1 MCNFV
6 NIFCKIFVAKA
17 LSIRKV
23 MVKKATKP
31 TNKKGKG
38 HGKWIRR
45 FWFLF
50 FLGIIFAALFLI
62 AIDWGLLGY
71 MPSVKDLSQNQNEF
85 ASEVYTEDGKAIGR
99 FAYRRNRVYSEYK
112 DLPKNLVEA
121 LVATEDER
129 FYKHS
134 GIDGKGILRAIIRL
148 GKDGGGSTITQQL
161 AKNLFPRGER
171 LSKPKIVLRKLQEWV
186 MAVKL
191 ERNYTKE
198 EIITMYFNTYDFLYQ
213 AVGIRMAAKVYF
225 NKTPEELNLNEA
237 ATLVGMCKNPSLYN
251 PRRYMDNAVN
261 RRNVVL
267 NQMLRNKYINRA
279 VYDLTKTQPIV
290 LNYQKE
296 DHKSGTGTYLR
307 EYLRGI
313 MTAKKP
319 EKENYRGWQKQQFY
333 EDSLQWEN
341 NPLFGW
347 CNKNNKPDGTPYNIY
362 EDGLRIYTTV
372 DSRMQR
378 YAEEAVQEHL
388 GKDLQPLF
396 DKLSKKNSTRP
407 FAGITKRE
415 IDKIMDRAIKNSDR
429 YYKLQTAGKSEKE
442 ILDSFNEKTSMSVFS
457 WKGLQDTVMTP
468 YDSIRYYKGILRA
481 GFMAMEP
488 GTGKVK
494 AYVGG
499 ADYTHFMYDMVT
511 TGKRQVG
518 STFKPFLYTVA
529 LQEGM
534 NPCQTTLN
542 VPQTFLL
549 PSGEPWTPKNAG
561 DKKAGE
567 LVTLKWGLTNSVN
580 NITAW
585 ILKQFSPESIIKVAR
600 SMGII
605 SPLEAV
611 PALCLGIADITIK
624 EMVGAYGTFAN
635 KGVYAEPIFVSR
647 IEDRNGDII
656 AEFSTTTRE
665 AMSETTA
672 YTMTQLLKNV
682 VDKGTAV
689 RLRYRYKIDAPWGGK
704 TGTTDNNSDGWFMS
718 LNPYLV
724 TGTWVGGEDRSVHFL
739 QTSYGQ
745 GANMSL
751 PIFALFIKKIYADK
765 TLNMPK
771 DYFSAPVGYDLNLDC
786 PDEATD
792 DKQEEQKPK
801 EQESITFEI

>member
-1 MCNFV
+1 ME
-6 NIFCKIFVAKA
+6 
-17 LSIRKV
+17 
-23 MVKKATKP
+23 KKATQAH
-31 TNKKGKG
+31 KKQTG
-38 HGKWIRR
+38 HSTWIRR
-45 FWFLF
+45 FWMAFAI
-50 FLGIIFAALFLI
+50 GIAFVILFLI

-71 MPSVKDLSQNQNEF
+71 MPSVKDLSRNQNEF

-99 FAYRRNRVYSEYK
+99 FAYKRNRVYSEYK
-112 DLPKNLVEA
+112 DLPKNLVNA

-129 FYKHS
+129 FYEHS
-134 GIDGKGILRAIIRL
+134 GIDGKGVIRAILKL

-161 AKNLFPRGER
+161 AKNLFPRNKK

-198 EIITMYFNTYDFLYQ
+198 EIITMYFNTYDFIYQ

-225 NKTPEELNLNEA
+225 NKTPEDLNLNEA

-251 PRRYMDNAVN
+251 PRLYMNNAVE

-267 NQMLRNKYINRA
+267 NQMLRNDYINRA
-279 VYDLTKTQPIV
+279 VYDLTKTQPIA

-307 EYLRGI
+307 EYLRSI
-313 MTAKKP
+313 ITAKKP
-319 EKENYRGWQKQQFY
+319 EKENYRGWQQQQFY

-347 CNKNNKPDGTPYNIY
+347 CHKNTKPDGSAYNIY

-378 YAEEAVQEHL
+378 YAEEAMREHI
-388 GKDLQPLF
+388 GTNLQPLF
-396 DKLSKKNSTRP
+396 DKLSKHRKTRP
-407 FAGITKRE
+407 FSGITQTE
-415 IDKIMDRAIKNSDR
+415 IRKIMERGIKNSER
-429 YYKLQTAGKSEKE
+429 YYNLQAEGKSEKE
-442 ILDSFNEKTSMSVFS
+442 ILDSFNEERSMSLFT
-457 WKGLQDTVMTP
+457 WKGLKDTILTP
-468 YDSIRYYKGILRA
+468 YDSIRYYKGMLRG

-499 ADYTHFMYDMVT
+499 ADYSHFMYDMVT
-511 TGKRQVG
+511 KGKRQVG

-534 NPCQTTLN
+534 SPCIETLN
-542 VPQTFLL
+542 VPQTFIL
-549 PSGEPWTPKNAG
+549 PSGDTWTPKNAG
-561 DKKAGE
+561 NSRVGE
-567 LVTLKWGLTNSVN
+567 LVTLKWGLANSVN

-585 ILKQFSPESIIKVAR
+585 ILKQFSPQAIVKIAR
-600 SMGII
+600 SMGIV
-605 SPLEAV
+605 SPMDAV
-611 PALCLGIADITIK
+611 PALCLGIPDVTVK

-656 AEFSTTTRE
+656 AEFSTTTHE
-665 AMSETTA
+665 VMSEETA
-672 YTMTQLLKNV
+672 YTMTQLLRNV
-682 VDKGTAV
+682 VDWGTGQ
-689 RLRYRYKIDAPWGGK
+689 RLRYRYKVNAPWGGK

-724 TGTWVGGEDRSVHFL
+724 TGTWVGGEDRSVHFQ
-739 QTSYGQ
+739 QTAYGQ

-751 PIFALFIKKIYADK
+751 PIFGLFIQKVYADK

-771 DYFSAPVGYDLNLDC
+771 DYFTAPVGYSVDLNCTSSTPNDNG
-786 PDEATD
+786 
-792 DKQEEQKPK
+792 
-801 EQESITFEI
+801 EQEDPKDVDFEI

>member
-1 MCNFV
+1 
-6 NIFCKIFVAKA
+6 
-17 LSIRKV
+17 
-23 MVKKATKP
+23 MVKKSTQA
-31 TNKKGKG
+31 NKKKVG
-38 HGKWIRR
+38 HGKWVHR
-45 FWFLF
+45 FWMAFGVGILLVAAFLV
-50 FLGIIFAALFLI
+50 

-71 MPSVKDLSQNQNEF
+71 MPSVKDLSHNQNDF
-85 ASEVYTEDGKAIGR
+85 ASEVYTDDGKAIGR
-99 FAYRRNRVYSEYK
+99 FAYKRNRVYAEYK
-112 DLPKNLVEA
+112 DLPKNLVNA

-129 FYKHS
+129 FYEHS
-134 GIDGKGILRAIIRL
+134 GIDGKGILRAILKL

-161 AKNLFPRGER
+161 AKNLFPRNQK
-171 LSKPKIVLRKLQEWV
+171 LSKPEVVLRKLQEWV

-213 AVGIRMAAKVYF
+213 AVGIRMASKIYF
-225 NKTPEELNLNEA
+225 NKTPEKLSLNEA

-251 PRRYMDNAVN
+251 PRRYMNNAIS

-267 NQMLRNKYINRA
+267 NQMLRNKYINRI
-279 VYDLTKTQPIV
+279 VYDLTKTQPIA

-313 MTAKKP
+313 MTAKQP

-347 CNKNNKPDGTPYNIY
+347 CNKNTKPDGTPYNIY
-362 EDGLRIYTTV
+362 EDGLRIYTTI

-378 YAEEAVQEHL
+378 YAEEAMQEHL
-388 GKDLQPLF
+388 GKNLQPLF
-396 DKLSKKNSTRP
+396 DKLSKRNRDRPFTGISKEEIEKIMRRAMKNS
-407 FAGITKRE
+407 E
-415 IDKIMDRAIKNSDR
+415 R
-429 YYKLQTAGKSEKE
+429 YYSMQADGKSEKE
-442 ILDSFNEKTSMSVFS
+442 ILKSFKEKRSMSLFT

-468 YDSIRYYKGILRA
+468 YDSIRYYKGMLRS
-481 GFMAMEP
+481 GFMAMQP

-499 ADYTHFMYDMVT
+499 ADYSHFMYDMVT
-511 TGKRQVG
+511 KGKRQVG

-534 NPCQTTLN
+534 SPCTKTLN
-542 VPQTFLL
+542 VPQTFVL
-549 PSGEPWTPKNAG
+549 PSGDTWTPENSGKE
-561 DKKAGE
+561 KEGE
-567 LVTLKWGLTNSVN
+567 LVTLKWGLANSVN

-585 ILKQFSPESIIKVAR
+585 ILKQFSPESIVKVAR
-600 SMGII
+600 NMGIV
-605 SPLEAV
+605 SPMDAV
-611 PALCLGIADITIK
+611 PAICLGIPDVTVK

-647 IEDRNGDII
+647 IEDRNGDVI
-656 AEFSTTTRE
+656 AEFTTTTHE
-665 AMSETTA
+665 VMSEATA

-682 VDKGTAV
+682 VDWGTGQ

-718 LNPYLV
+718 ISPYLV
-724 TGTWVGGEDRSVHFL
+724 TGTWVGGEDRSVHFQ
-739 QTSYGQ
+739 QTAYGQ

-751 PIFALFIKKIYADK
+751 PILGLFLQKVYADK
-765 TLNMPK
+765 TLKMQKN
-771 DYFSAPVGYDLNLDC
+771 YFLPPVGYDLDSDC
-786 PDEATD
+786 PDEKD
-792 DKQEEQKPK
+792 EKDKNKEDKDEVTEEV
-801 EQESITFEI
+801 INFEI